1 MISTTDVVK
10 HFTVKDTVV
19 KAVDGVDISVAEG
32 EVLGLLGPNGAGK
45 TTLVKIIATLLEP
58 DSGTA
63 QVGGFDVS
71 DVHKVRPLIGLAGQ
85 FAAVDDV
92 LTGRENLEIV
102 GELYQLSRKDAAA
115 RASEVL
121 ERLSLSDA
129 GDRLVRTYS
138 GGMRRRLD
146 LGASLVGNPTVLI
159 LDEPTTGLDPRTRIE
174 LWDFL
179 RELVAGGTTV
189 LLTTQYLEEADEL
202 ADRIAVI
209 DSGKIIAKGT
219 ADELKER
226 LGGDVL
232 FAAPVDRSQI
242 DDVVRIIGALGTSD
256 PWVDQRTGEVST
268 PVPDRIEALLAA
280 GRRLEDEGIVLRDLG
295 VKRPTLDEVFLAL
308 TGHAAEESDSGDDQA
323 GASA

>member
-1 MISTTDVVK
+1 MNAMIEASNVVK
-10 HFTVKDTVV
+10 HFASKSGVV
-19 KAVDGVDISVAEG
+19 KAVDGVDIAVAEG

-45 TTLVKIIATLLEP
+45 TTLVKIIATLLRP

-63 QVGGFDVS
+63 CVGGFDVAE
-71 DVHKVRPLIGLAGQ
+71 VANVRPLIGLAGQ
-85 FAAVDDV
+85 FAAVDDL

-102 GELYQLSRKDAAA
+102 GELYQLSRKDAQA

-121 ERLSLSDA
+121 ERLSLADA

-146 LGASLVGNPTVLI
+146 LGASLVGDPTVLI
-159 LDEPTTGLDPRTRIE
+159 LDEPTTGLDPRTRLE

-232 FAAPVDRSQI
+232 FAAPVDRSQLP
-242 DDVVRIIGALGTSD
+242 DVMRIVGALGPGD
-256 PWVDQRTGEVST
+256 PWVDERTGEVST

-280 GRRLEDEGIVLRDLG
+280 GRQLEDEGVALRDLG

-308 TGHAAEESDSGDDQA
+308 TGHTAEAEADD
-323 GASA
+323 GGVS

>member
-1 MISTTDVVK
+1 MTAMIETTDVVK
-10 HFTVKDTVV
+10 HFGTKDGVV

-45 TTLVKIIATLLEP
+45 TTLVKIIATLLRP
-58 DSGTA
+58 DSGSA
-63 QVGGFDVS
+63 KVGGFDVS
-71 DVHKVRPLIGLAGQ
+71 NVGKVRPLIGLAGQ

-102 GELYQLSRKDAAA
+102 GQLYQLSRKEAAQ
-115 RASEVL
+115 RASDVL
-121 ERLSLSDA
+121 ERLSLTDA
-129 GDRLVRTYS
+129 ADRLVRTYS

-146 LGASLVGNPTVLI
+146 LGASLVGEPTVLI
-159 LDEPTTGLDPRTRIE
+159 LDEPTTGLDPRTRLE

-179 RELVAGGTTV
+179 RELVDGGTTV

-209 DSGKIIAKGT
+209 DAGKIIAKGT

-232 FAAPVDRSQI
+232 FAAPVNRSQI
-242 DDVVRIIGALGTSD
+242 DDVVRIIGSMGAGD
-256 PWVDQRTGEVST
+256 PWVDKRTGEVSM
-268 PVPDRIEALLAA
+268 PVPNRIEALLSA
-280 GRRLEDEGIVLRDLG
+280 GRQLEDEGILLQDLG

-308 TGHAAEESDSGDDQA
+308 TGHSTESDDETEDQA
-323 GASA
+323 

>member
-1 MISTTDVVK
+1 MNAMIEASNVVK
-10 HFTVKDTVV
+10 HFASKSGVV
-19 KAVDGVDISVAEG
+19 KAVDGVDIAVAEG

-45 TTLVKIIATLLEP
+45 TTLVKIIATLLRP

-63 QVGGFDVS
+63 CVGGFDVAE
-71 DVHKVRPLIGLAGQ
+71 VANVRPLIGLAGQ
-85 FAAVDDV
+85 FAAVDDL

-102 GELYQLSRKDAAA
+102 GELYQLSRKDAQA

-121 ERLSLSDA
+121 ERLSLADA

-146 LGASLVGNPTVLI
+146 LGASLVGDPTVLI
-159 LDEPTTGLDPRTRIE
+159 LDEPTTGLDPRTRLE

-232 FAAPVDRSQI
+232 FAAPADRSQLP
-242 DDVVRIIGALGTSD
+242 DVMRIVGALGPGD
-256 PWVDQRTGEVST
+256 PWVDERTGEVST

-280 GRRLEDEGIVLRDLG
+280 GRQLEDEGVALRDLG

-308 TGHAAEESDSGDDQA
+308 TGHTAEAEADD
-323 GASA
+323 GGVS